1 LPKGHQGQACYDL
14 DLCGSNVQ
22 VLCTTQ
28 SCNLCQTILYYKS
41 WQKSSRGLTKMYK
54 MLEMHQTI

>member
-14 DLCGSNVQ
+14 DLCGSNVR

-54 MLEMHQTI
+54 ML